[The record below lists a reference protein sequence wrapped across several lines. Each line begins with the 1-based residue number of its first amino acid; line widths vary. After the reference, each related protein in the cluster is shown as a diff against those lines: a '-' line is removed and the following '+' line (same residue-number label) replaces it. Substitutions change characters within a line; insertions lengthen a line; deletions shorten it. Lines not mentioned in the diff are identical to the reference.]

1 MSDYQQLTRRIEELQ
16 READRL
22 RKQELKT
29 VIREIR
35 DKIRKYG
42 ITREELESAFA
53 PTAAAGRKGAKKAG
67 GKKGSGRRSSRAKVA
82 PKYRHPET
90 GATWTGR
97 GRAPGWLVAE
107 EAAGRKRD
115 EFLIEKS

>member
-67 GKKGSGRRSSRAKVA
+67 GKKGGSRRSSRAKVA